1 MERLHV
7 FVEGQTEQ
15 AFVEEMLRGHLWS
28 AGYIGVEA
36 RLMGGV
42 PGWTRVRRDIERQ
55 LKQDRG
61 CSVALMV
68 DYYGLPQTGGRAW
81 PCRAASQGADPIEL
95 ALLDDV
101 ALLMGARFDR
111 GRFLP
116 LVMIHEFEAMLFS
129 DCVAFGTAIGRPD
142 LIPDFQAIRDG
153 FENPEDIDD
162 SPETAPSKRIE
173 TLFPAYQ
180 KPLMGS
186 LAALEI
192 GLDRIRAECPHFR
205 DWLERLEARVRDTP

>member
-15 AFVEEMLRGHLWS
+15 AFVEEILRGHLWS
-28 AGYIGVEA
+28 AGCHSVVA

-61 CSVALMV
+61 CSVALMA
-68 DYYGLPQTGGRAW
+68 DYYRLPQTSGRAW
-81 PCRAASQGADPIEL
+81 PGRAASTGANAVEA
-95 ALLDDV
+95 ALQECV
-101 ALLMGARFDR
+101 ASSMGGGFDQ
-111 GRFLP
+111 GRFQP
-116 LVMIHEFEAMLFS
+116 LVMMHEFEAMLFS
-129 DCVAFGTAIGRPD
+129 DCEAFGRAIERPD

-153 FENPEDIDD
+153 FGSPEEIDD
-162 SPETAPSKRIE
+162 SPETAPSKRIKA
-173 TLFPAYQ
+173 LYGGYD
-180 KPLMGS
+180 KRLMGN

-205 DWLERLEARVRDTP
+205 SWLERLEVRAASAP